1 MEMGEGGEEE
11 EEEEERIM
19 PEVGRYSKDA
29 LGLCPPEGWSWVGI
43 VCRSLWG
50 WEGKET
56 DFPCS

>member
-1 MEMGEGGEEE
+1 
-11 EEEEERIM
+11 M